1 MESSGGNL
9 KSPKQPVREL
19 LVKIE
24 SYVTQSTGLSVEISE
39 AGDVQIYQK
48 ADDRKIRFSTQDV
61 GDVLNR
67 EDREGK
73 AFVQIN
79 FTSGKKILLTDALVG
94 FKPEPRANLDLN
106 RLPKVVTTPDLLS
119 VFEAIEEVINAEIT
133 NDEEVEV
140 LKEVYQSI
148 LSGGES
154 VGFDLKSERVW
165 ISRLLIGGRA
175 SA

>member
-1 MESSGGNL
+1 M
-9 KSPKQPVREL
+9 
-19 LVKIE
+19 
-24 SYVTQSTGLSVEISE
+24 EISE
-39 AGDVQIYQK
+39 AGDIEIYQK

-61 GDVLNR
+61 NDVLNR

-73 AFVQIN
+73 AFVQVN
-79 FTSGKKILLTDALVG
+79 FASGKKILLTDALVG

>member
-1 MESSGGNL
+1 MKSSKEPVQNL
-9 KSPKQPVREL
+9 LK
-19 LVKIE
+19 KIE
-24 SYVTQSTGLSVEISE
+24 SYVTQSAGLTISFFEEDQIEIF
-39 AGDVQIYQK
+39 QK
-48 ADDRKIRFSTQDV
+48 ADDRKIRFSATDL
-61 GDVLNR
+61 GDVLSR
-67 EDREGK
+67 QDREGK
-73 AFVQIN
+73 SFVQVN
-79 FTSGKKILLTDALVG
+79 FVSGKKILLTDALVG

-133 NDEEVEV
+133 NEEEVEV

-165 ISRLLIGGRA
+165 ISRLLISGRA

>member
-1 MESSGGNL
+1 MESVGAYL
-9 KSPKQPVREL
+9 KSPKQPVKEL

-24 SYVTQSTGLSVEISE
+24 SYVTNSTGLSMAINEEFVE
-39 AGDVQIYQK
+39 IYQK
-48 ADDRKIRFSTQDV
+48 ADDRKIRFHTQDV

-73 AFVQIN
+73 AFVQVN

-148 LSGGES
+148 LVGGES

>member
-1 MESSGGNL
+1 MAILEDG
-9 KSPKQPVREL
+9 
-19 LVKIE
+19 KIE
-24 SYVTQSTGLSVEISE
+24 IH
-39 AGDVQIYQK
+39 QK
-48 ADDRKIRFSTQDV
+48 ADDRKIRFHEEEL

-73 AFVQIN
+73 AFVQVN

-106 RLPKVVTTPDLLS
+106 RLPKVVTTPDLMS

-148 LSGGES
+148 LTGGES

-165 ISRLLIGGRA
+165 ISRLLISGRA